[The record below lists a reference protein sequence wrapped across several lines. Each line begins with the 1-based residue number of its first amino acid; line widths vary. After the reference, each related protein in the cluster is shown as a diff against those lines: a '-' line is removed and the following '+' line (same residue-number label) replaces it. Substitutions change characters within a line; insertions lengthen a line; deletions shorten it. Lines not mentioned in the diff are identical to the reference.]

1 MVQGSRRQAC
11 GVRPHSVGIGSLPRF
26 RPLSYPAAYY
36 FYTMLKRVLP
46 VFFILALLGGPVIAA
61 TDPDTWTLE
70 RCVRHALTHNISIQQ
85 NVLNERL
92 AALTLK
98 QSRLSQL
105 PSANMSTGYGLS
117 YGRSIDPTSNQ
128 FVSGSYSFYSFGG
141 QADALLFGWF
151 QRRNTIK
158 KNDLAHQAAVRD
170 LEQLRDDVSLNVATG
185 FLRALLAKEQ
195 INVARK
201 QVDLS
206 VQQLTQTTRFAEA
219 GRVPE
224 LNVAQLRS
232 QVATDSSSLITAI
245 ADYTSAVL
253 DLKALLNLDFEVP
266 FEIIPPDIDPG
277 SMTELAQSRPDSVY
291 SEALKH
297 FGAVKSALLKVQ
309 SAERGYLA
317 VRGQRYPQ
325 LTVSAQVGTNYSTT
339 FRDYAPPV
347 LTGSQASG
355 AYIDVNGTQYQL
367 YQPIYAVNALGI
379 TPFNSQFG
387 NNLRQTYSLNLS
399 IPIFNGWSAQAAVQ
413 QNRINVASQ
422 ELAKYSTELKLKQDV
437 YKAVND
443 ARNSLQKYY
452 AAERAA
458 EAANQAFGFGQKRY
472 DLGLTNTVEYLV
484 IQNNQFRSDA
494 ALVSAKYDLIFRLK
508 VIDYYLGRELRL

>member
-1 MVQGSRRQAC
+1 
-11 GVRPHSVGIGSLPRF
+11 
-26 RPLSYPAAYY
+26 
-36 FYTMLKRVLP
+36 MLKRVFVVL
-46 VFFILALLGGPVIAA
+46 LALALPSGFVAAA
-61 TDPDTWTLE
+61 TDPETWTLE
-70 RCVRHALTHNISIQQ
+70 RCVQYALEHNISIQQ

-92 AALTLK
+92 AALTLR
-98 QSRLSQL
+98 QSQLSRL
-105 PSANMSTGYGLS
+105 PNANISTGYGLS
-117 YGRSIDPTSNQ
+117 YGRSIDPTTNQ

-141 QADALLFGWF
+141 QADVLLFGWF
-151 QRRNTIK
+151 QRRNTIA
-158 KNDLAHQAAVRD
+158 KNDLLHQAAVRD
-170 LEQLRDDVSLNVATG
+170 LDQLRDDVSLNVATG
-185 FLRALLAKEQ
+185 FLRALLTKEQ
-195 INVARK
+195 ISVARK

-206 VQQLTQTTRFAEA
+206 VQQLTQTSRFAEA

-245 ADYTSAVL
+245 ADYTSAIL

-266 FEIIPPDIDPG
+266 FEIVPPNNVDPG
-277 SMTELAQSRPDSVY
+277 GLTELTQSRPDYVY

-297 FGAVKSALLKVQ
+297 FGAVKSAQLKVQ
-309 SAERGYLA
+309 SANKGYRAA
-317 VRGQRYPQ
+317 VGQLYPQ
-325 LTVSAQVGTNYSTT
+325 LTATAQLGTNYSTT
-339 FRDYAPPV
+339 FKDYGSPV
-347 LTGSQASG
+347 ITGTQPSG
-355 AYIDVNGTQYQL
+355 AFIDVNGTQYPL
-367 YQPIYAVNALGI
+367 YQPTYTLNTLGI
-379 TPFNSQFG
+379 TPFNTQFG
-387 NNLRQTYSLNLS
+387 NNLRQTYALNLS
-399 IPIFNGWSAQAAVQ
+399 IPIFNGWTAQAAVRQ
-413 QNRINVASQ
+413 SKINVTSQ
-422 ELAKYSTELKLKQDV
+422 ELAKYQTELKLKQDV

-484 IQNNQFRSDA
+484 IQNSQFRADA